1 MFVKFRMSKYPL
13 TISPEESLSDAHT
26 YMRDQKVRHLP
37 VVKSDDKMI
46 GLIAEDDLLKAEPSS
61 ATSLSVWEIHYL
73 LMEVKVKAVMVKNVI
88 TTTEDTP
95 IEEAAHLMLDHK
107 IGCLPVIRDDKLVG
121 IITESDIF
129 RTFMEL
135 FAAREKGLRITL
147 ECPNKAGELA
157 KITKAVADEGGYISA
172 CGTFQLDDTAKG
184 GVILKIRNVD
194 SKILSDALSKI
205 EGSKIIDIRKM

>member
-1 MFVKFRMSKYPL
+1 MLVKSRMSTYPL
-13 TISPEESLSDAHT
+13 TIGPDESLSDAHT
-26 YMRDQKVRHLP
+26 YMNEQKVRHLP
-37 VVKSDDKMI
+37 VVQSDDKML

-61 ATSLSVWEIHYL
+61 ATSLSVWEIHHL
-73 LMEVKVKAVMVKNVI
+73 LMEVKVKAVMVKDVI

-95 IEEAAHLMLDHK
+95 VEEAAHLMLDNK

-172 CGTFQLDDTAKG
+172 CGTFHLEDTTKG
-184 GVILKIRNVD
+184 GVILKVRNVD
-194 SKILSDALSKI
+194 REILTDALSKI
-205 EGSKIIDIRKM
+205 EEVTITDNRKL

>member
-1 MFVKFRMSKYPL
+1 MLVKSRMSKYPL
-13 TISPEESLSDAHT
+13 TIGPDESLSDAHS
-26 YMRDQKVRHLP
+26 YMREQKVRHLP

-73 LMEVKVKAVMVKNVI
+73 LMEVKVKSVMVKNII

-107 IGCLPVIRDDKLVG
+107 IGCLPVIRDDRLVG

-172 CGTFQLDDTAKG
+172 CGTFLLDDTTKG
-184 GVILKIRNVD
+184 GVILKVRNVD

>member
-1 MFVKFRMSKYPL
+1 MLVKQRMSKYPL
-13 TISPEESLSDAHT
+13 TIGPEESLSDAHK

-73 LMEVKVKAVMVKNVI
+73 LMEVKVKSVMVKNII

-135 FAAREKGLRITL
+135 FAAREKGLRISL

-184 GVILKIRNVD
+184 GVILKVRNVD
-194 SKILSDALSKI
+194 RKIITDALSKI